1 MVTSHVTLDRVEAAL
16 RRVPPER
23 LADVLLF
30 VQFLE
35 YQASQGEREV
45 QGATSEADTSEDEA
59 LWAAVEANR
68 AYKAQ
73 HPDEM
78 VLHES
83 GVDFLEATKD
93 L

>member
-1 MVTSHVTLDRVEAAL
+1 MVTSNVTLDKVEAAL
-16 RRVPPER
+16 QRVPPDR

-30 VQFLE
+30 VEFLE
-35 YQASQGEREV
+35 YQAGKEGEGV
-45 QGATSEADTSEDEA
+45 KDDTSEDDA
-59 LWAAVEANR
+59 LWAAVEANH
-68 AYKAQ
+68 AYKVQ

>member
-1 MVTSHVTLDRVEAAL
+1 MVTSNVTLDRVEAAL

-30 VQFLE
+30 VEFLE
-35 YQASQGEREV
+35 YQAGQED
-45 QGATSEADTSEDEA
+45 QEAEGDTSEDDA
-59 LWAAVEANR
+59 LWGAVEANR